1 MYIMSY
7 SVFVGFLN
15 VQSSVCVFFLDP
27 FSSFCLF
34 CCVLIF
40 LRVILLLAQLIMM
53 PIEIWT
59 QYFREGRYNSVNF
72 NQVVFIQP
80 EFSDPENK
88 LERKPIFWRGLVF
101 RASPVLPSG

>member
-1 MYIMSY
+1 M
-7 SVFVGFLN
+7 GFLN

-59 QYFREGRYNSVNF
+59 QYFREGRYNSINF

-80 EFSDPENK
+80 EFSGPENK